1 MNRRSFLLR
10 TGQTA
15 LVTSLGFTSGFAKP
29 HHQGTDFPFNEVEK
43 LIQKIMKENN
53 IPGISAA
60 IIKDGKLA
68 WNKAFGVKSTASKE
82 PVDTETVFEAA
93 SVSKT
98 VFAYAVMKLNEKAIL
113 KLDEP
118 LTTYL
123 PKPFLEGDP
132 RLNKVT
138 ACLVLSHRAGFPNWR
153 SPDEPL
159 KIYFDPGTDFKYS
172 GEGYFYLQSAIT
184 QLTGKTN
191 STACG
196 DFEEGIKVC
205 ATDFGDYMVKNVLVP
220 HGMTS
225 SGYVWNEK
233 LGENEAKPH
242 DIEGQQLKKNHPTP
256 IDMARY
262 ASAGGLTTTA
272 KDFSKFLIGL
282 FNPKENDPYKL
293 NKKSLNEM
301 FRPHVKLRDDQKI
314 DGASAWALG
323 WAVAERPNGNI
334 VLHSGGHTG
343 YRSLVM
349 VSIERKSGFVMLT
362 NSDKGGYVLYN
373 EQLRAVLDGLF
384 V

>member
-15 LVTSLGFTSGFAKP
+15 LVSSLGLTSGFANR
-29 HHQGTDFPFNEVEK
+29 HYQGTDFPFDDVEK
-43 LIQKIMKENN
+43 LMQKIMRENS

-98 VFAYAVMKLNEKAIL
+98 VFAYSVMKLNEKGIL
-113 KLDEP
+113 KIDEP

-138 ACLVLSHRAGFPNWR
+138 ARLVLSHRTGFPNWR

-159 KIYFDPGTDFKYS
+159 RLYFDPGSDFMYS

-191 STACG
+191 SSACG
-196 DFEEGIKVC
+196 EFEEGVKVC
-205 ATDFGDYMVKNVLVP
+205 ATDFGDYMVKNILLP
-220 HGMTS
+220 HDMTS

-233 LGENEAKPH
+233 LGKNEAQPH
-242 DIEGQQLKKNHPTP
+242 DVDGRPLKKSHPTP
-256 IDMARY
+256 TDMARY

-272 KDFSKFLIGL
+272 KDFSKFITGL
-282 FNPKENDPYKL
+282 FNPKENDPHKL
-293 NKKSLNEM
+293 NKKSLDEM

-323 WAVAERPNGNI
+323 WAVLERPNGNI
-334 VLHSGGHTG
+334 VLHSGGQTG

-349 VSIERKSGFVMLT
+349 VSPEKKSGFVMLT
-362 NSDKGGYVLYN
+362 NSDKGGYVLYD
-373 EQLRAVLDGLF
+373 EQLRAILEGLF